1 MPYPGRYELR
11 AWRDIGNPSYQTEE
25 SGEVEVAAV
34 DVDGPAAE
42 RGLCRALMDRAV
54 LDGEPAA
61 VAAAHDVAAVHAGHG
76 APLVR
81 TRGAERLELPLAG
94 LRQHDGLRG
103 EDGAAAHRD

>member
-61 VAAAHDVAAVHAGHG
+61 VAAAHDVTVLDAGHD
-76 APLVR
+76 APVVRARRAERVEWAVAPTSIRR
-81 TRGAERLELPLAG
+81 TRIPRDGRRL
-94 LRQHDGLRG
+94 
-103 EDGAAAHRD
+103 